1 VWSCAFSFNF
11 RYPLFF
17 LRSFCSWLRL
27 HPRPPIT
34 SALPL
39 YLSFSN
45 VFCKAVPTRDVTN
58 PVSFPSFCYM
68 EDIPV
73 LLYSVILFNYSHDQS
88 NESSSSSSTTFQK
101 FPGIYDLVFVSVFGK
116 RLSGKSNKVVV
127 FHLLSTPQYSS
138 RSNHSGHVCCYTIM
152 NLFEHNLLCALS
164 RYWCRCFGHQT
175 NLYRSSFFLGV
186 SLRLLLAFLKC
197 PAWET

>member
-1 VWSCAFSFNF
+1 M
-11 RYPLFF
+11 
-17 LRSFCSWLRL
+17 
-27 HPRPPIT
+27 
-34 SALPL
+34 
-39 YLSFSN
+39 
-45 VFCKAVPTRDVTN
+45 FCKAVPTRDVTN

-127 FHLLSTPQYSS
+127 FPLAFHTAVQQPFKPLWS
-138 RSNHSGHVCCYTIM
+138 
-152 NLFEHNLLCALS
+152 
-164 RYWCRCFGHQT
+164 
-175 NLYRSSFFLGV
+175 
-186 SLRLLLAFLKC
+186 RLLLYNHEPFRA
-197 PAWET
+197 